1 MDRWTKKSRQATIAT
16 AIDAGVDALQQGG
29 FGLPDSATTRDMV
42 ATVVVATLDTVVDSV
57 PGLLTAH
64 APSEDAPPLPPG
76 FTGNRGK
83 VIGEARDG
91 AHVVRIVEYV
101 FPDGSRVP
109 YVELH
114 ETHDGARPGRVMALS
129 ALVHLAQNVTDLEVW
144 AIGNRDQRP
153 AEAPSEGERTQAER
167 WAQAYE
173 GEAQWSER
181 TERERDARIAAMLPL
196 VRAARKPIEDAHA
209 ALDVEMP
216 RQVDGRTLSLVER
229 IEGVLRGLEHASN
242 LFDDAS
248 DERDAALRE
257 IARLRATRATAS
269 EDALA
274 ALDVAERAYLIAGG
288 WTEVPPQNVMHEP
301 TWTRAGRR
309 YPTHRSQAIAIQRG
323 MDAAVN
329 AGGENGDPK

>member
-1 MDRWTKKSRQATIAT
+1 MGESRAALKCLESAINDLRAWTADTDVVFPIELACEVVDAFDAWK
-16 AIDAGVDALQQGG
+16 DAGSGT
-29 FGLPDSATTRDMV
+29 DSIPKSTGEE
-42 ATVVVATLDTVVDSV
+42 V
-57 PGLLTAH
+57 P
-64 APSEDAPPLPPG
+64 PPPRG
-76 FTGNRGK
+76 FTGERNK
-83 VIGEARDG
+83 VIGDARDG
-91 AHVVRIVEYV
+91 AHTVRLVEYA

-109 YVELH
+109 YAELH

-153 AEAPSEGERTQAER
+153 AEAVPPSEDERAMAER
-167 WAQAYE
+167 WARQIAE
-173 GEAQWSER
+173 GVWDDLPADVRKAE
-181 TERERDARIAAMLPL
+181 IAAMLPL
-196 VRAARKPIEDAHA
+196 VREARKPNEDAHA